1 MALDNKSLPQSDH
14 EPNIHSAYFQCF
26 REFLRSSLRLT
37 PQKSKHGSGLSS
49 HNATVGLQPST
60 PRMHMGLASR
70 ALNLSGYA
78 DFLAI
83 NGGMEAEDWEVM
95 IYSLNLDEA

>member
-1 MALDNKSLPQSDH
+1 
-14 EPNIHSAYFQCF
+14 
-26 REFLRSSLRLT
+26 
-37 PQKSKHGSGLSS
+37 
-49 HNATVGLQPST
+49 
-60 PRMHMGLASR
+60 MHMGLASR